1 VYLEHVKM
9 YKKKN
14 QMEKNK
20 IMKKNVFLS

>member
-1 VYLEHVKM
+1 M